1 MGAGFCGCGA
11 EDLDISC
18 SVFGNP
24 LLAIPQVPMA
34 VMVMIE
40 GLLQQPGLG
49 SLGQWVGLALHRVR
63 YLVALGFLGSRW
75 PDLSPRA

>member
-18 SVFGNP
+18 STFGNP
-24 LLAIPQVPMA
+24 LLAIPQIPMA

-40 GLLQQPGLG
+40 GE
-49 SLGQWVGLALHRVR
+49 
-63 YLVALGFLGSRW
+63 
-75 PDLSPRA
+75 